1 MNSYRNNLPA
11 VVERPVQYVT
21 KPVPATYTAGAGTL
35 ALRRPRAAHYLWILR
50 LHRWKMLSFI
60 AACVLGTVIVSSRL
74 VPIYQATALVD
85 IDRQTPP
92 GIIGRNLPARP

>member
-21 KPVPATYTAGAGTL
+21 KPVPATYTAGENSE
-35 ALRRPRAAHYLWILR
+35 ALSATRRHYLWILR

-85 IDRQTPP
+85 IDQQTPP